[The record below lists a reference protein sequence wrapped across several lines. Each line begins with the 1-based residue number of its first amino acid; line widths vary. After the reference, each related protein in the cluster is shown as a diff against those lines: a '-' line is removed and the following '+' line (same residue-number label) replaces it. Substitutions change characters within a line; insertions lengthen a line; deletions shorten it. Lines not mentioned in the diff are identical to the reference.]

1 MRAKGVASALVLL
14 IATLPFAVHAEGPG
28 YTHLD
33 AGYLRLK
40 VDDFGSLSGW
50 GIDGSA
56 AITDRFHLFGGYAR
70 AEKGGATA
78 TVAGAGLGFNTP
90 IAPNTDFVARAGL
103 ARAEVKARVWG
114 YSFSESENGPIAAVG
129 VRSKLL
135 STLELNGFL
144 HYSDVGDSETS
155 VSVGGLF
162 DVYGP
167 LSLLGNVDRSSDVT
181 TYTLGLR
188 VSF

>member
-14 IATLPFAVHAEGPG
+14 TAMVPFAVHAEAPG

-33 AGYLRLK
+33 AGYFRLK
-40 VDDFGSLSGW
+40 IDDFGSLSGW

-56 AITDRFHLFGGYAR
+56 SITDRFHAFGGYAR
-70 AEKGGATA
+70 AEKGRVTA
-78 TVAGAGLGFNTP
+78 TVGRVGLGFNTP
-90 IAPNTDFVARAGL
+90 IAPNTDFVAQAGL
-103 ARAEVKARVWG
+103 GRAEVKARLWG
-114 YSFSESENGPIAAVG
+114 YSFSESENGPIVAAG

-135 STLELNGFL
+135 PTLELNGFL
-144 HYSDVGDSETS
+144 HYSDIGDSETS

-162 DVYGP
+162 DVFGP
-167 LSLLGNVDRSSDVT
+167 LSILGNVDRSSDAT